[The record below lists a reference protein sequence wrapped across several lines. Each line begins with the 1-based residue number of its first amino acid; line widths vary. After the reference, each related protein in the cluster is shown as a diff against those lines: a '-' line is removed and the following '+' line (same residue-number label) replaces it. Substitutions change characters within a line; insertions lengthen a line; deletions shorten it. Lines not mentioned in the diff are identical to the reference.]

1 MQSSSSSVSISSL
14 VQYAFLAAIV
24 YVLAGAP
31 LSSLL
36 SDSYSGGASVAKN
49 SAASVK
55 KLETVVFPNA
65 DLKCAEHTYKGV
77 YVLSREPLVVYIEG
91 FLGKEEAEHVV
102 GVRYVNTIGH
112 MRVC

>member
-1 MQSSSSSVSISSL
+1 MQSSSSLSISSL

-36 SDSYSGGASVAKN
+36 SDSYSGGGGASATQS
-49 SAASVK
+49 SAASFK
-55 KLETVVFPNA
+55 KLETLVFPDA
-65 DLKCAEHTYKGV
+65 DLKCAEHMYKGV
-77 YVLSREPLVVYIEG
+77 YVLNREPLVVYIEG

-102 GVRYVNTIGH
+102 GVR
-112 MRVC
+112 